1 MRDIEVRGTV
11 AEGFEGV
18 REEFADAVD
27 PGAGAQLAVYAHGRL
42 VVDLWSGDGS
52 SGDQGTGDAVTG
64 DTLTGVYSATK
75 GAATL
80 AVALLVQDGAL
91 ELDRPVAHHWPEFAA
106 AGKGRITL
114 RDVLTHR
121 SGVIGVDGGLTAE
134 ELADDEVIA
143 RRLAGQRPYWRPGS
157 AYGYGGFVTFAI
169 VGEVVR
175 RATGRSLQA
184 WFEERVRA
192 PHGLDLHLGLPEAL
206 EDRFREV
213 RPGSASPAELAAFWA
228 DVPGPHSITGIGYGL
243 NSTPPLDQVAFLNTR
258 RVRALGQASA
268 GGVGNARA
276 LAGMYAAAVFG
287 LDGRAPLLE
296 PDTLDEFAMLH
307 STGRDLVTGEAGQ
320 YALGFQAKGLRYP
333 FLSAK
338 AFGHNGSAGAESF
351 ADPLGGI
358 AFGYT
363 RRRFAFDWSYPEHD
377 RLAAA
382 VHRAVTSAPRDA
394 SVR

>member
-1 MRDIEVRGTV
+1 MSDSEVCGTV
-11 AEGFEGV
+11 ADGFEAV
-18 REEFADAVD
+18 REEFARAVE
-27 PGAGAQLAVYAHGRL
+27 PGCGAQLAVYAHGRR
-42 VVDLWSGDGS
+42 VVDLWSGDAV
-52 SGDQGTGDAVTG
+52 SGDGATDAVSG

-75 GAATL
+75 GAATVTV
-80 AVALLVQDGAL
+80 AVLVQDGAL
-91 ELDRPVAHHWPEFAA
+91 ELDRAVAHHWPEFAA
-106 AGKGRITL
+106 AGKDRITL
-114 RDVLTHR
+114 RDVLSHR

-134 ELADDEVIA
+134 ELADDEVLA

-175 RATGRSLQA
+175 RATGRSLQEH
-184 WFEERVRA
+184 FEERVRA

-206 EDRFREV
+206 EDRYREV
-213 RPGSASPAELAAFWA
+213 LPGQASPEELAAFWA
-228 DVPGPHSITGIGYGL
+228 DVPGPHSLTGIGYAL

-258 RVRALGQASA
+258 RVRALGQASG
-268 GGVGNARA
+268 GGVGNARG
-276 LAGMYAAAVFG
+276 LAGLYAAAVFG
-287 LDGRAPLLE
+287 LDGRDPLLDH
-296 PDTLDEFAMLH
+296 DTAGEFAVLH

-333 FLSAK
+333 FLSAN

-351 ADPLGGI
+351 ADPLLGI

-363 RRRFAFDWSYPEHD
+363 RRRFAYDWSYPEHD

-382 VHRAVTSAPRDA
+382 VTTAARETSAQ
-394 SVR
+394 